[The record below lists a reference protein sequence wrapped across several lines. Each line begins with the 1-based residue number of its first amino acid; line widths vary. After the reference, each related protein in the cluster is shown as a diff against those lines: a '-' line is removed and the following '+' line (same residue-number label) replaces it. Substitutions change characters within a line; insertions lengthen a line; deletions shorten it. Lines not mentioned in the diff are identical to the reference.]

1 MQTSLFLAQ
10 LIGPTLIVM
19 GIGMLASLADWR
31 AMAEDFLASPAL
43 IFVAGLLALV
53 PGLAIV
59 LTHNVWVLDWRLIIT
74 LFGWLGVIGGAFR
87 ILAPRQVKAVGGAM
101 LARSTWM
108 RGGGAVVLALGA
120 ILAFFGYLR

>member
-10 LIGPTLIVM
+10 LIGPALLVM
-19 GIGMLASLADWR
+19 GLGMIVSPADWR

-59 LTHNVWVLDWRLIIT
+59 LPHNVWALDWRLIIT
-74 LFGWLGVIGGAFR
+74 VFGWLATVGGAFR
-87 ILAPRQVKAVGGAM
+87 ILAPRQVKAIGGTM
-101 LARSTWM
+101 LARSGWM
-108 RGGGAVVLALGA
+108 RGGGAGVLVLGA
-120 ILAFFGYLR
+120 ILSFFGYRG